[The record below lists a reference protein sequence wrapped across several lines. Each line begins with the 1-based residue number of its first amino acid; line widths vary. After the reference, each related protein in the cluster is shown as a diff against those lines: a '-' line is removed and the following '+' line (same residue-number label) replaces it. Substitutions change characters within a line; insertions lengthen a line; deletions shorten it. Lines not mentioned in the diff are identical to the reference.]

1 MQIYFTI
8 IGKTKTYNFSFKI
21 ADIYNSTKPSFIYN
35 LIENKN
41 NYSTAI
47 QDIINNKI
55 IPNYD
60 FTKNVLMDNYG
71 VSLPVC
77 EIQSQIKNGLETK
90 LFRIKVNLPTGATL
104 SNITY
109 KVGTENDILKA
120 FGNVKY
126 SPNYNTYLANK
137 AANSNNDL
145 YFTDLQTTGVVKIP
159 IASSTTTI
167 TGTINYRIGS
177 LVKTYNFNV

>member
-1 MQIYFTI
+1 MLLMRM
-8 IGKTKTYNFSFKI
+8 
-21 ADIYNSTKPSFIYN
+21 IYN

-109 KVGTENDILKA
+109 KVGTGNDILKA
-120 FGNVKY
+120 FGNVMY

-159 IASSTTTI
+159 ITSSTTTI

>member
-109 KVGTENDILKA
+109 KVGTGNDILKA

-159 IASSTTTI
+159 ITSSTTTI

-177 LVKTYNFNV
+177 LVKTYTFSV